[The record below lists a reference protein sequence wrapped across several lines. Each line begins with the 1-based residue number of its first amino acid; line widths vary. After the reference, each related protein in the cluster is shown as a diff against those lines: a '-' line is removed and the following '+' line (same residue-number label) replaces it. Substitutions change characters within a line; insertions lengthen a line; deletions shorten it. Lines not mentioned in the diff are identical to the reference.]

1 MVDSASRQARL
12 GEFSIFLSCL
22 FFSITSV
29 TVKYAGCRFSG
40 GFISLVRFAIGG
52 LLSLCLVLA
61 IKKSIR
67 IRDPLTLLLRG
78 ILGASAMVIAY
89 IAIQMT
95 GSGRAILLANTYPV
109 FVAIFG
115 YLFFRE
121 KIQLNNL
128 IGLACC
134 VAGVLFVFFDHSR
147 YSLTGNLLALG
158 SGVISGM
165 AVHYI
170 KKAREHNDVFV
181 VYLSACIFGVAASSF
196 SASEAMKIQN
206 WNILLPLVIVGI
218 FALAGQLVMA
228 YGYKYTTA
236 VKGSIIGF
244 TEIPLTI
251 LLSFFFGE
259 EMKPRFFMGMAAII
273 FGLLINQNI
282 VGFLNIRKNASFI
295 KRAEQ

>member
-1 MVDSASRQARL
+1 MADSASHPSRL

-29 TVKYAGCRFSG
+29 TVKYAGSYFSG
-40 GFISLVRFAIGG
+40 GFISLARFTIGG

-67 IRDPLTLLLRG
+67 IRDPLALLLRG
-78 ILGASAMVIAY
+78 VLGASAMVVAY

-121 KIQLNNL
+121 KIQSNNI
-128 IGLACC
+128 IGLAFC

-147 YSLTGNLLALG
+147 YGLTGNLLALG

-165 AVHYI
+165 AVHFI
-170 KKAREHNDVFV
+170 KRAREHNDVYV
-181 VYLSACIFGVAASSF
+181 VYLSACIFGAAASSF
-196 SASEAMKIQN
+196 SASEAVKIQGL
-206 WNILLPLVIVGI
+206 NILLPLLIVGI
-218 FALAGQLVMA
+218 FALAGQLAMA

-259 EMKPRFFMGMAAII
+259 EMKPRFFMGMAVII
-273 FGLLINQNI
+273 FGLLINQN
-282 VGFLNIRKNASFI
+282 VLRFEKIRRQSVKVTHN
-295 KRAEQ
+295 